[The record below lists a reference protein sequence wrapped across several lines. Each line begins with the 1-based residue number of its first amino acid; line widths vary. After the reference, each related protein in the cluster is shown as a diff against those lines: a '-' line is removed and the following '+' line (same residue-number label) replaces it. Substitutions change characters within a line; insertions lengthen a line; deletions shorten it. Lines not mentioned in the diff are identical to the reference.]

1 MAKKSKNVELA
12 TMVDPVALTLVEK
25 PANQVAFRVVRG
37 ENGEEVSV
45 PVKRVRRQRAESR
58 SAFLHI
64 EFPAGTTREEVEAEA
79 KDFGLDGHSIT
90 ETESGG
96 FILRRTDSP
105 QTDAPT
111 ISVNLGNG
119 RTLTMLRTDGAGEQK
134 TSKEDGLK
142 LISISLDK
150 EVFRS
155 DEDVKSYLEQKA
167 IDIADWGNENTDTHY
182 VFTRSSEGSVGSAGK
197 IELEDGVVVEV
208 VRAEITDVP
217 SSIAEVVSEAAYGS
231 WGWGQL
237 DFAAALMDVEF
248 CNLTE
253 KAIYKFRD
261 VVENIM
267 FYSRLPL
274 AARKELIYRA
284 ASQFALYVGNLLDG
298 LPAGVV
304 LVNRSSNP
312 KKESDM
318 ASKPNTQEIE
328 TPATPGTDTAPEATN
343 SNTETL
349 TRADVQAMISEA
361 VAAALAAKAPE
372 APATEQVARSDE
384 KAPEADPQ
392 DKTLEAL
399 QVLTRSVEALT
410 QSVSSVNERVGG
422 LESTT
427 VVRSDKGDAPTTT
440 ETSKRDVF
448 AGVLSGNRNA

>member
-12 TMVDPVALTLVEK
+12 TMVDPVAITLVGK

-45 PVKRVRRQRAESR
+45 PVKRVRRQRSESR

-64 EFPAGTTREEVEAEA
+64 SFPPGTSRDEVEAEA
-79 KDFGLDGHSIT
+79 KDFGIEGYEIN
-90 ETESGG
+90 ETEDGG
-96 FILRRTDSP
+96 IILRR
-105 QTDAPT
+105 QDAPDGDHPT

-119 RTLTMLRTDGAGEQK
+119 RSLTMLRTDAQ
-134 TSKEDGLK
+134 SNQQPAKEDGLK

-155 DEDVKSYLEQKA
+155 DDEAKSFLSQKA
-167 IDIADWGNENTDTHY
+167 IDIADWANENTDTHY

-197 IELEDGVVVEV
+197 IELEDGVVVGV
-208 VRAEITDVP
+208 VRAEVNDVP

-237 DFAAALMDVEF
+237 DFAASLMDVEF
-248 CNLTE
+248 CNLTDS
-253 KAIYKFRD
+253 AIYKFRD

-284 ASQFALYVGNLLDG
+284 AAQFALYLGNLLDG

-304 LVNRSSNP
+304 LVNRSSNQ
-312 KKESDM
+312 KKESEMTDKANQTQKQDDNAGT
-318 ASKPNTQEIE
+318 ASADNT
-328 TPATPGTDTAPEATN
+328 AAPEY
-343 SNTETL
+343 L
-349 TRADVQAMISEA
+349 TRADAQAMITEA
-361 VAAALAAKAPE
+361 VAAAIAAAKAPE
-372 APATEQVARSDE
+372 AGEGKQVIRSEDE
-384 KAPEADPQ
+384 KNEEQKEDP
-392 DKTLEAL
+392 TLSAL
-399 QVLTRSVEALT
+399 QTLTRSVEALT
-410 QSVSSVNERVGG
+410 QSVSAVNERVGG

-427 VVRSDKGDAPTTT
+427 IVRSDAGDPPTKT
-440 ETSKRDVF
+440 ETKKRDVF
-448 AGVLSGNRNA
+448 AGVLSRSQGS

>member
-1 MAKKSKNVELA
+1 MAKKSKNVALA
-12 TMVDPVALTLVEK
+12 TMVDPVAITLVEK

-45 PVKRVRRQRAESR
+45 PVKRVRRQRSESR

-64 EFPAGTTREEVEAEA
+64 SFPPGTSRDEVEAEA
-79 KDFGLDGHSIT
+79 KDFGIEGYEIN
-90 ETESGG
+90 ETEDGG
-96 FILRRTDSP
+96 IVLRR
-105 QTDAPT
+105 QDAPEGDMPT

-119 RTLTMLRTDGAGEQK
+119 RSLTMLRTDVQGDQQ
-134 TSKEDGLK
+134 SVKEDGLK

-155 DEDVKSYLEQKA
+155 DDEAKSFLSQKA
-167 IDIADWGNENTDTHY
+167 IDIADWANENTDTHY

-197 IELEDGVVVEV
+197 IEVEDGVVVEV
-208 VRAEITDVP
+208 VRAEVNDVP

-237 DFAAALMDVEF
+237 DFAASLMDVEF
-248 CNLTE
+248 CNLTDR
-253 KAIYKFRD
+253 AIYKFRD

-284 ASQFALYVGNLLDG
+284 AAQFALYLGNLLDG

-304 LVNRSSNP
+304 LVNRSSNQ
-312 KKESDM
+312 KKESEMTDKANQTQKQDDNAGT
-318 ASKPNTQEIE
+318 ASADN
-328 TPATPGTDTAPEATN
+328 AAAPEY
-343 SNTETL
+343 L
-349 TRADVQAMISEA
+349 TRADAQAMITEA
-361 VAAALAAKAPE
+361 VAAAIAAAKAPE
-372 APATEQVARSDE
+372 AGEDKQVTRSEDE
-384 KAPEADPQ
+384 KKEEQKEDP
-392 DKTLEAL
+392 TLSAL

-410 QSVSSVNERVGG
+410 QSVSAVNERVGG

-427 VVRSDKGDAPTTT
+427 IVRSDAGDAPTKT
-440 ETSKRDVF
+440 ETKKRDVF
-448 AGVLSGNRNA
+448 AGVLSRSQGS